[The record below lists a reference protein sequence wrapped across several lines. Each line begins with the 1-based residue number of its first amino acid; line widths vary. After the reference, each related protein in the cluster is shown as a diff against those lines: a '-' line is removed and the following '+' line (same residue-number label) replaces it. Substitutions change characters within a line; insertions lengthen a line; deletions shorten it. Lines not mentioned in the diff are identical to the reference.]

1 MLLEDVL
8 EEFIF
13 DCKLRR
19 LSEKTIKGYRNNNLR
34 FFTFIKKEYDIDD
47 LGKIQGNVINA
58 YIAYLTSIGRKPSYI
73 NGIIKSF
80 RAFYKYCENET
91 EEK

>member
-1 MLLEDVL
+1 MFEGVTTMLLEDVL

-34 FFTFIKKEYDIDD
+34 FFTFIKKNMI
-47 LGKIQGNVINA
+47 LMIWGKFKA
-58 YIAYLTSIGRKPSYI
+58 M
-73 NGIIKSF
+73 
-80 RAFYKYCENET
+80 
-91 EEK
+91 